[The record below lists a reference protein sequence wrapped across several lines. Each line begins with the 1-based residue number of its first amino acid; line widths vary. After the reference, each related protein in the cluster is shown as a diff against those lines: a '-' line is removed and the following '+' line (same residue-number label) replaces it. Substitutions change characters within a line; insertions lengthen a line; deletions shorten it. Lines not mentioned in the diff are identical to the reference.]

1 MKTIRNWRRQA
12 RSSETSLLSTAPI
25 KSECACSSAK
35 AVLGALFAGS
45 EEGGALIEMALTVPL
60 MLALLVGMSSFGIA
74 YKNQI
79 VLTQATGIAAQYLAQ
94 IRTSSTDPCADVFTA
109 LKNAAP
115 GLTSSSISVTVTMN
129 SVTPTQTGN
138 SCSGSQTNLV
148 QGQPVSVY
156 ATYPCSLPI
165 IQMYN
170 QKFVGN
176 AGTCSLAAKVSEYE
190 Y

>member
-1 MKTIRNWRRQA
+1 M
-12 RSSETSLLSTAPI
+12 
-25 KSECACSSAK
+25 AK
-35 AVLGALFAGS
+35 AGGKFGAKPFDHDAEHECALFARK
-45 EEGGALIEMALTVPL
+45 EDGGALVEMALTVPL

-115 GLTSSSISVTVTMN
+115 GLTSSSISLTVTMN
-129 SVTPTQTGN
+129 GTTPTQTGN

-148 QGQPVSVY
+148 QGQPVTVY
-156 ATYPCSLPI
+156 ATYPCTLPSL
-165 IQMYN
+165 QMYN
-170 QKFVGN
+170 QKFLGAAN
-176 AGTCSLAAKVSEYE
+176 TCSLAAKVTEYE

>member
-1 MKTIRNWRRQA
+1 MGTTPTHK
-12 RSSETSLLSTAPI
+12 
-25 KSECACSSAK
+25 ACSCRRGKIGVYASFG
-35 AVLGALFAGS
+35 VS

-156 ATYPCSLPI
+156 ATYPCTLPI

-176 AGTCSLAAKVSEYE
+176 AGTCSLAAKVTEYE

>member
-1 MKTIRNWRRQA
+1 MLRIWRKQA
-12 RSSETSLLSTAPI
+12 GNSGACLLGTTPTP
-25 KSECACSSAK
+25 KACSSRRGK
-35 AVLGALFAGS
+35 VDFCALFGAS
-45 EEGGALIEMALTVPL
+45 EEGGALIEMALTLPL
-60 MLALLVGMSSFGIA
+60 MLALLMGLSSFGIA

-79 VLTQATGIAAQYLAQ
+79 VLTQATGVAGQYLAQ
-94 IRTSSTDPCADVFTA
+94 IRTSTSDPCADVFTA

-115 GLTSSSISVTVTMN
+115 GLTPASITVSVTMN
-129 SVTPTQTGN
+129 GTTPTQTGN

-148 QGQPVSVY
+148 QGQPVTVY
-156 ATYPCSLPI
+156 ATYPCTLPI

-176 AGTCSLAAKVSEYE
+176 AGTCNLAAKVTEYE